1 MDGPFDHNE
10 FEHFLKQNADAHRL
24 YPSDRVWTRLYAR
37 MHGRRRRAIALLVLL
52 PLLTA
57 TGWFI
62 VENTGHRTTVISRS
76 TLPALPEKR
85 SIPASG
91 EHTTTKLITELT
103 NNLATDAAPSY
114 EAPADLQSSS
124 AVAIPDTDQSTTIAQ
139 ATTPAPITAV
149 AEATTAAP
157 STRAATATTAV
168 EATSLETNAMPNAE
182 LQQTELQ
189 EVEIQEVD
197 LQHSALEP
205 TALQPADAE
214 ERYPL
219 DIESVVNSYQR
230 QLHRPRFR
238 WQLHFTPTVSYRSLK
253 EDQKFIAQARMST
266 SSAAAAMANSTDLA
280 SVIRHRPDIGMQ
292 LGFTGTYPLSKKI
305 DWVTGLQF
313 NVSKY
318 DIAAYNYP
326 SEVATIA
333 LMNPWGG
340 TSTVST
346 ITSFRSSGFRS
357 TANWLRNYYYSV
369 SLPLGLQ
376 WRVLG
381 KKQTYWGISATVQP
395 TYVVGNRSYVISVDY
410 QNYAEVPYL
419 INKWNLNVGIET
431 YARFQ
436 LGKTDFQI
444 GPQLRYQALSS
455 FKKGYPVQEYLYDFG
470 VKLGVRLGK

>member
-1 MDGPFDHNE
+1 VKEMDGPFDHNE

-85 SIPASG
+85 SILASG

-103 NNLATDAAPSY
+103 NNLATDAAPSD
-114 EAPADLQSSS
+114 EAPADLQSSP
-124 AVAIPDTDQSTTIAQ
+124 AVAIPDTDQSTTRAQ
-139 ATTPAPITAV
+139 ATTAAPITAV
-149 AEATTAAP
+149 AEATTAAR

-266 SSAAAAMANSTDLA
+266 PSAAAAMANSTDLA

-313 NVSKY
+313 NV
-318 DIAAYNYP
+318 
-326 SEVATIA
+326 
-333 LMNPWGG
+333 
-340 TSTVST
+340 
-346 ITSFRSSGFRS
+346 TSFRSSGFRS

>member
-10 FEHFLKQNADAHRL
+10 FEHFLKQNAEAHRL
-24 YPSDRVWTRLYAR
+24 YPSEWVWNRIHAR
-37 MHGRRRRAIALLVLL
+37 MHARRRRTIALLLLL

-57 TGWFI
+57 TALYI
-62 VENTGHRTTVISRS
+62 TEQTIDSRS
-76 TLPALPEKR
+76 DLVEKRAPQKENALTTSLVTTPPASTPLVTTPPTTSLVTQLTAPPVTLPVTPLATTESTAIPETP
-85 SIPASG
+85 S
-91 EHTTTKLITELT
+91 TTTEISS
-103 NNLATDAAPSY
+103 APTQETSFI
-114 EAPADLQSSS
+114 S
-124 AVAIPDTDQSTTIAQ
+124 AVAGSAKLAETTTIE
-139 ATTPAPITAV
+139 
-149 AEATTAAP
+149 AE
-157 STRAATATTAV
+157 
-168 EATSLETNAMPNAE
+168 
-182 LQQTELQ
+182 
-189 EVEIQEVD
+189 D
-197 LQHSALEP
+197 
-205 TALQPADAE
+205 
-214 ERYPL
+214 RYPL

-238 WQLHFTPTVSYRSLK
+238 WQLHFTPTVSYRSLN
-253 EDQKFIAQARMST
+253 EDQKFIAQARMSST
-266 SSAAAAMANSTDLA
+266 PSAAAAMTNSTDLA

-292 LGFTGTYPLSKKI
+292 LGFTGTYPISKKL

-333 LMNPWGG
+333 LMNNWGG

-357 TANWLRNYYYSV
+357 TANWLRNYYYSI
-369 SLPLGLQ
+369 SLPVGLQ
-376 WRVLG
+376 WRILG
-381 KKQTYWGISATVQP
+381 KKQTHWGISATVQP

-419 INKWNLNVGIET
+419 INKWNLNVGLET

-444 GPQLRYQALSS
+444 GPQLRYQAMSS
-455 FKKGYPVQEYLYDFG
+455 FKKGYPVQEHLYDFG
-470 VKLGVRLGK
+470 IKLGVRLGK